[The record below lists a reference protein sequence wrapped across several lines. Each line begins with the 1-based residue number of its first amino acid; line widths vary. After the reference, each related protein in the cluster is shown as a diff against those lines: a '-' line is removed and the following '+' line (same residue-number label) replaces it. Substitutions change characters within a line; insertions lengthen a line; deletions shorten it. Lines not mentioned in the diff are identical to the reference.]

1 MIRRPPRSTR
11 TDTLFPYTTLFRS
24 PARYLAF
31 NFQFA
36 AGGLG
41 IVRVSVC
48 IQRPPG
54 GPDRHIG
61 NSRIRWIPDQQ
72 RHIRPRALRSNLCK
86 LERENADPRVNLAVA
101 SRPQLQYM
109 NAVLKIGRASGR
121 ERVGRYV

>member
-1 MIRRPPRSTR
+1 M
-11 TDTLFPYTTLFRS
+11 
-24 PARYLAF
+24 
-31 NFQFA
+31 
-36 AGGLG
+36 
-41 IVRVSVC
+41 
-48 IQRPPG
+48 QRPPG

-109 NAVLKIGRASGR
+109 NAVLKRGHVFFKLFDRSE
-121 ERVGRYV
+121 ERRGGEECVSTCSSRWSQYH

>member
-1 MIRRPPRSTR
+1 MRISDWSSDVCSSDLACDCNTPEIFGLRAIDHHFVGTP
-11 TDTLFPYTTLFRS
+11 S
-24 PARYLAF
+24 PALYLAF

-101 SRPQLQYM
+101 
-109 NAVLKIGRASGR
+109 
-121 ERVGRYV
+121 